1 MPWRRDRNIAKIF
14 FSWTQEQLSK
24 NLEKPRLELND
35 NNYTKFM
42 KISSTSKTKVEEAMV
57 TTEETQES
65 WSSPD
70 KMPLVKR
77 LLRDGLEPRFL
88 LTQLLWQTRLALRS
102 VLTTHGLQYVHRGRH
117 RLTHIHI
124 PLVIFLKKSSRKNV
138 FLMGKL
144 LLWSGKFIYF
154 FSSLLLHGNL
164 CWNYIFF
171 VLTIMNILPI

>member
-1 MPWRRDRNIAKIF
+1 
-14 FSWTQEQLSK
+14 
-24 NLEKPRLELND
+24 
-35 NNYTKFM
+35 
-42 KISSTSKTKVEEAMV
+42 MV

-124 PLVIFLKKSSRKNV
+124 PLVIFLKKSSRKKCV
-138 FLMGKL
+138 FNGKT
-144 LLWSGKFIYF
+144 
-154 FSSLLLHGNL
+154 
-164 CWNYIFF
+164 F
-171 VLTIMNILPI
+171 VMIG

>member
-1 MPWRRDRNIAKIF
+1 MTKRQKNCENI
-14 FSWTQEQLSK
+14 FSVKSRITVKKS
-24 NLEKPRLELND
+24 RLELND
-35 NNYTKFM
+35 NNYTKIM
-42 KISSTSKTKVEEAMV
+42 KNSSTSKKPKGGDFS
-57 TTEETQES
+57 QES
-65 WSSPD
+65 WSSPN

-144 LLWSGKFIYF
+144 LLWSGEFIYI
-154 FSSLLLHGNL
+154 FSSIYFLNSNNTL
-164 CWNYIFF
+164 YRF
-171 VLTIMNILPI
+171 VMKW